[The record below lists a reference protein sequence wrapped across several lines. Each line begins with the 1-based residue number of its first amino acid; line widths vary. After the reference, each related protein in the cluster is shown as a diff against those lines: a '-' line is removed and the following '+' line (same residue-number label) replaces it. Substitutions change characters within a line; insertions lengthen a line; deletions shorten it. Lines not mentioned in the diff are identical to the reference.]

1 MILAFPLPFQTET
14 MKSRFTFFLSS
25 LLCTYSIAQSSVTGL
40 VKDNQQQP
48 LPFANVVLFTSAD
61 SSVVK
66 ATASEL
72 DGTFLLDNVPVG
84 NFYLSVMA
92 MGYNPYQ
99 SETFSL
105 QSGESRT
112 FNELVVAE
120 QSVEMKTLEYVYVK
134 PLIEVKPDMTVFN
147 VENTINATGN
157 TALELLRKAPGVS
170 VDNNDNVMLKGRSGV
185 QIYIDGKPSPLDATA
200 LAAMLKNMQSS
211 NIEAI
216 EIISNPSA
224 KYDAAGTGGI
234 INIRLK
240 KNKNFGT
247 NGSVN
252 FGFAQGE
259 VPKYN
264 GSLTLNRRV
273 EKWNTFG
280 SYSLSGGP
288 RRNWMDLDRIQN
300 GKKFFQRTRSE
311 SDNLSNDF
319 KVGADYFINSKNTIG
334 VIASGNLSTEKW
346 SNSSITSIGPELDYF
361 EDEIL
366 IADVRNDG
374 SRNNGSFNLN
384 YMYSD
389 TSGTTFKMDADMGMY
404 RIRTDSYQPNTY
416 YDGNQE
422 TILNENIYTTTSP
435 TDIDIY
441 SFKSDYERN
450 ALKGKIG
457 MGFKVSQVVTDNTF
471 DFFNVE
477 NNMSALDSS
486 RSNNFQYTENINALY
501 MNYSRQWSKLG
512 LQMGARA
519 EQTNSKGELNALV
532 QEDEVNDTS
541 YFNIF
546 PNISMSYTLNP
557 INSLSLSYSRRINRP
572 SYQDLN
578 PFEFKMDEL
587 TYQKG
592 NPFLRP
598 EYTHNVELTHTYKY
612 MYNTS
617 LTVAH
622 TKDFSTMNIY
632 ADGDASY
639 ISQTNLGFQ
648 QYGALSISAPVQIKK
663 WLSTYVSATGYYLRT
678 KADLEDGRN
687 IDIDFISYNFYAQA
701 AVTLPKDWGIEISG
715 WGSGPGLWGGTFK
728 NKGMG
733 SFDCGAKKTFM
744 KGRATLKFAY
754 TDVFHTAT
762 WQGVSDLEE
771 QYMDTRG
778 GWESQ
783 QFRVDL
789 SIRFGNQQMKVRE
802 KKGGADDLNQRVK

>member
-1 MILAFPLPFQTET
+1 
-14 MKSRFTFFLSS
+14 MKSLFTFVLA
-25 LLCTYSIAQSSVTGL
+25 LAIYSFSFAQSSITGL
-40 VKDNQQQP
+40 IRDNKQEP
-48 LPFANVVLFTSAD
+48 LPFANVVLFATAD

-66 ATASEL
+66 ASATEL
-72 DGTFLLDNVPVG
+72 DGTFYLDNVPGG
-84 NFYLSVMA
+84 NYYLSVMA
-92 MGYNPYQ
+92 MGFNNYQ
-99 SETFSL
+99 TEPFAIE
-105 QSGESRT
+105 SGSTKT
-112 FNELVVAE
+112 FNDIAVAE
-120 QSVEMKTLEYVYVK
+120 QSVEMKTVEYVYVK
-134 PLIEVKPDMTVFN
+134 PLVEVKPDMTVFN
-147 VENTINATGN
+147 VENTMNATGN

-170 VDNNDNVMLKGRSGV
+170 LDNNDNVMLKGRSGV
-185 QIYIDGKPSPLDATA
+185 QIYIDGKPSPLDAAA

-252 FGFAQGE
+252 LGFAQGE

-264 GSLTLNRRV
+264 GSINLNRRV
-273 EKWNTFG
+273 EKWNAFG
-280 SYSLSGGP
+280 NYTLSGGP

-311 SDNLSNDF
+311 SENLTNDF
-319 KVGADYFINSKNTIG
+319 KVGADYFINSRSTIG
-334 VIASGNLSTEKW
+334 FIASGNISDEKW
-346 SNSSITSIGPELDYF
+346 SNESTTIIGPEVDYF
-361 EDEIL
+361 QEEIL

-374 SRNNGSFNLN
+374 TRNNGAFNLN
-384 YMYSD
+384 YMFTD
-389 TSGTTFKMDADMGMY
+389 TSGTTFKVDADMGMY
-404 RIRTDSYQPNTY
+404 RIRTESYQPNRY

-422 TILNENIYTTTSP
+422 TILNENIYRTSSP

-441 SFKSDYERN
+441 SVKSDYERN

-457 MGFKVSQVVTDNTF
+457 IGAKVSQVSTDNTF
-471 DFFNVE
+471 DFYNIEGNVDQ
-477 NNMSALDSS
+477 LDSA

-501 MNYSRQWSKLG
+501 LNYSRQWSKIG

-519 EQTNSKGELNALV
+519 EQTNSRGELNALV

-546 PNISMSYTLNP
+546 PNVSLSYALNP
-557 INSLSLSYSRRINRP
+557 MNALSLSYSRRIDRP

-598 EYTHNVELTHTYKY
+598 QYTNNIELSHTYKY
-612 MYNTS
+612 MYTTS
-617 LTVAH
+617 LTVSN
-622 TKDFSTMNIY
+622 TEDFSTMNIY

-648 QYGALSISAPVQIKK
+648 QYGALSISAPVQVKK
-663 WLSTYVSATGYYLRT
+663 WLSTYVSATGYYQRT
-678 KADLEDGRN
+678 KADLDDGRK
-687 IDIDFISYNFYAQA
+687 IDIDFISYNFYAQMA
-701 AVTLPKDWGIEISG
+701 FILPKDWGIELSG
-715 WGSGPGLWGGTFK
+715 WAAGPGLWGGTFK
-728 NKGMG
+728 NSGMG
-733 SFDCGAKKTFM
+733 SMDCGAKKTFM
-744 KGRATLKFAY
+744 KGRATLKLAY
-754 TDVFHTAT
+754 TDIFHTAQ
-762 WQGVSDLEE
+762 WRGVSDFDG

-783 QFRVDL
+783 QFRIDFSL
-789 SIRFGNQQMKVRE
+789 RFGNQQMKVKE
-802 KKGGADDLNQRVK
+802 KKGGADDLKNRVK